1 MQNPFR
7 SEAEAFR
14 FVIQTLAYF
23 ALIVIAALIHPWLGV
38 AVFVALTAFVV
49 WWLFFRG
56 ERQRPVQTAPT
67 RRSAEGERRILVIA
81 NETVGG
87 KTLRNAIQR
96 RAEGVREEI
105 LVVVPAL
112 NSPIRHWA
120 SDDDDA
126 RARAQDRLAASLK
139 RLNADGVNARGEVGD
154 SEPLQAIEDALRTF
168 GADEIIIS
176 THPEG
181 RSNWLEKGVVIGARE
196 RFAVPITHV
205 VVDIEAEREEIR

>member
-1 MQNPFR
+1 VQNPFR
-7 SEAEAFR
+7 SEADAFR

-38 AVFVALTAFVV
+38 AVFVILTGFVV

-56 ERQRPVQTAPT
+56 ERQRPMQVAPT

-112 NSPIRHWA
+112 NSPLRHWA
-120 SDDDDA
+120 SDEDSA
-126 RARAQDRLAASLK
+126 RAGARERLAASLR
-139 RLNADGVNARGEVGD
+139 RLNEDGVNARGEVGD
-154 SEPLQAIEDALRTF
+154 SEPIQAIEDALRTF

-181 RSNWLEKGVVIGARE
+181 RSNWLEKGVVSGARE
-196 RFAVPITHV
+196 RFAVPITHI
-205 VVDIEAEREEIR
+205 VVDLEAEHEEIR